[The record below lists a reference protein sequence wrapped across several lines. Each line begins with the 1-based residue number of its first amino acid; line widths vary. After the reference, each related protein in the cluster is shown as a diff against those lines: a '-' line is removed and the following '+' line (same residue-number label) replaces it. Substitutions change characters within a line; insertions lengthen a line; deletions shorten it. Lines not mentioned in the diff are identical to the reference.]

1 MSAARDSLVFR
12 VSNQRLMRRQG
23 IGFSVHG
30 VVVDRKTLSRIFF
43 LVMGTVG
50 KERSSRAGITKGLTR
65 RCRTGTIGPIIIAL
79 RPPAPLDL
87 AVDECSLTD
96 AQKAAVRAV
105 VDSWANS
112 SFCTYNN
119 VTIGGIMAGA

>member
-1 MSAARDSLVFR
+1 M
-12 VSNQRLMRRQG
+12 
-23 IGFSVHG
+23 GFSVHG

-50 KERSSRAGITKGLTR
+50 KERNSRIGITKGLTR
-65 RCRTGTIGPIIIAL
+65 RCCTGTIGPVIIAL
-79 RPPAPLDL
+79 RPAAPLDL

>member
-1 MSAARDSLVFR
+1 MSAARDSVVFR
-12 VSNQRLMRRQG
+12 VSNQGLMRRQG

-50 KERSSRAGITKGLTR
+50 KERSSRIGITKGLTR
-65 RCRTGTIGPIIIAL
+65 RCCTGTIGPVIIAL
-79 RPPAPLDL
+79 RPAAPLDL

-96 AQKAAVRAV
+96 AQKAAVQAV

>member
-50 KERSSRAGITKGLTR
+50 KQGSSLGCCRSSQGAAAQVLSVPSSSRCGR
-65 RCRTGTIGPIIIAL
+65 RHHWTWLWTS
-79 RPPAPLDL
+79 AP
-87 AVDECSLTD
+87 
-96 AQKAAVRAV
+96 
-105 VDSWANS
+105 
-112 SFCTYNN
+112 
-119 VTIGGIMAGA
+119 

>member
-1 MSAARDSLVFR
+1 M
-12 VSNQRLMRRQG
+12 
-23 IGFSVHG
+23 
-30 VVVDRKTLSRIFF
+30 
-43 LVMGTVG
+43 
-50 KERSSRAGITKGLTR
+50 
-65 RCRTGTIGPIIIAL
+65 
-79 RPPAPLDL
+79 

-119 VTIGGIMAGA
+119 VTIGGIMAGV

>member
-1 MSAARDSLVFR
+1 
-12 VSNQRLMRRQG
+12 
-23 IGFSVHG
+23 
-30 VVVDRKTLSRIFF
+30 
-43 LVMGTVG
+43 MGTVG
-50 KERSSRAGITKGLTR
+50 KEPAPASASPNVETR
-65 RCRTGTIGPIIIAL
+65 CCRTGTIGPIIIAL

-119 VTIGGIMAGA
+119 ATIGGIMAGA